1 MPNCYN
7 EGDSYIFTDD
17 TCIFYEDK
25 DVHKIKDDLNKELS
39 TLCKW
44 FFDDKLPIDFG
55 KDKAN
60 NSFFFLKQ
68 NVLQSQIHPF

>member
-1 MPNCYN
+1 MPNYYN

-17 TCIFYEDK
+17 TCIFYQGR
-25 DVHKIKDDLNKELS
+25 DVEDDLNKELS